1 MNEVLSAIKSR
12 RSIRNYSPDQIS
24 QEHLDQIIEAG
35 IYAPSAVN
43 EQAWHFTVIQNRALL
58 SRIDETVKEQMA
70 KSDVEWMR
78 NNAANPGFSVTYHAP
93 TLIVVSGNEAAMSWQ
108 ADCAFAME
116 NMMLAAESLGIGSVC
131 LGLVR
136 FFLIQDGEAE
146 KLGIPA
152 GYKPFYG
159 MAFGY
164 KTGDKAIEPPN
175 RNMDVIN
182 YIR

>member
-12 RSIRNYSPDQIS
+12 RSVRNYSPDQIR

-35 IYAPSAVN
+35 IYAPSAMN
-43 EQAWHFTVIQNRALL
+43 EQSWHFTVIQNRELL
-58 SRIDETVKEQMA
+58 NRIDETVKEQMA
-70 KSDVEWMR
+70 RSDVEWMR
-78 NNAANPGFSVTYHAP
+78 NNAANPEFSVTYHAP
-93 TLIVVSGNEAAMSWQ
+93 TLIAVSGNEAAVSWQ

-131 LGLVR
+131 LGLVK
-136 FFLIQDGEAE
+136 FFLLQEGEAE
-146 KLGIPA
+146 RLGIPA

-164 KTGDKAIEPPN
+164 KTNDKAIEAPK
-175 RNMDVIN
+175 RNMDVVN
-182 YIR
+182 YIK

>member
-12 RSIRNYSPDQIS
+12 RSVRNYSPGQIS
-24 QEHLDQIIEAG
+24 REHLDQIIEAG

-43 EQAWHFTVIQNRALL
+43 EQPWHFTVIQNRELL
-58 SRIDETVKEQMA
+58 NRIDRTVKEQMA

-93 TLIVVSGNEAAMSWQ
+93 TLIVVSGNEAAMAWE
-108 ADCAFAME
+108 ADCSFAME

-131 LGLVR
+131 LGLVK
-136 FFLIQDGEAE
+136 FFLLQEGEAE

-164 KTGDKAIEPPN
+164 KKDDKAVEAPK
-175 RNMDVIN
+175 RNMDVVN